1 MNTLR
6 AEITVKLGEKELP
19 CKLNMNAFRLL
30 TQEHGVKLDGIE
42 DFINEDPLT
51 GLATLA
57 HVGCKNAA
65 LLNGQEFGWNF
76 DQFCAILL
84 DDMSSIESI
93 GNAFAAAMGGEPGN
107 E

>member
-30 TQEHGVKLDGIE
+30 TQDHGIKLDEIE
-42 DFINEDPLT
+42 AFIDNDPLT

-65 LLNGQEFGWNF
+65 ILKGDEFGWSF

-93 GNAFAAAMGGEPGN
+93 GQAFTAAMGGEPGN